1 MTVVRR
7 LVSLGFILNAAAT
20 PAALAQRPATP
31 PPAAAGMRPI
41 APPPDSVPRIREPIG
56 RQPTPPAIATLP
68 RHLPIVLPFDR
79 YTIVASTTWSHDSA
93 GRTSAADA
101 AFLRCTGTFRIPR
114 DTARSLL
121 EAEPWREFDAA
132 ASTFPYVLF
141 QVMPLDTPPVEC
153 GRMRSDAPRYL
164 QRGALFT
171 RTGILSAESNVTHV
185 DVLVDSSFA
194 PPAIYGRVPA
204 VVAGPVASTSAGAK
218 RANPHQVR
226 VYVPMDALDPQAGR
240 FPTIT
245 LNVWSDS
252 LPPIR
257 IPVRS
262 PLTKALWHELV
273 PWRIDQRRDALASGT
288 ADVPAVPEPNDAAL
302 QAAVTRY
309 RAGRVADAAEQAAA
323 WRALDLAKS
332 GGVDS
337 AGSAEL
343 RGDRLIADV
352 MVGGALAAVGDT
364 TAASAFAVDALA
376 TAPCLIPTT
385 SASGTYV
392 RVLTSTRPEARCTSL
407 PPSTI
412 VRRGLLFP
420 GGGHSVAGDRGHAV
434 MTASLVTGAFAGAA
448 VATWA
453 ASARY
458 DKYEQATSV
467 ERAQSLYD
475 DAAMMRDV
483 ATGFVIGGVAVW
495 LGDIGYAI
503 LREKRHTARI
513 RAEQSFGR
521 AR

>member
-1 MTVVRR
+1 VRSF
-7 LVSLGFILNAAAT
+7 V
-20 PAALAQRPATP
+20 
-31 PPAAAGMRPI
+31 
-41 APPPDSVPRIREPIG
+41 
-56 RQPTPPAIATLP
+56 
-68 RHLPIVLPFDR
+68 
-79 YTIVASTTWSHDSA
+79 
-93 GRTSAADA
+93 
-101 AFLRCTGTFRIPR
+101 
-114 DTARSLL
+114 
-121 EAEPWREFDAA
+121 EAEPWHEFDAV
-132 ASTFPYVLF
+132 ASAFPYVLF

-153 GRMRSDAPRYL
+153 GRMRSDSPRYL
-164 QRGALFT
+164 QRGVLFT

-194 PPAIYGRVPA
+194 PPAIYGRAPV
-204 VVAGPVASTSAGAK
+204 VVAGLVTSTAPSAK

-226 VYVPMDALDPQAGR
+226 VYVSMDALDPRAGR

-245 LNVWSDS
+245 LHVWSDS

-288 ADVPAVPEPNDAAL
+288 ADVPAVPEPNDAVL
-302 QAAVTRY
+302 HAAVARY
-309 RAGRVADAAEQAAA
+309 RAGEVADAAEQAAA
-323 WRALDLAKS
+323 WRALDLARS

-337 AGSAEL
+337 AGSAEV
-343 RGDRLIADV
+343 RRDRLIADV

-385 SASGTYV
+385 SASGTYM
-392 RVLTSTRPEARCTSL
+392 RVLTSSRPDARCTSL
-407 PPSTI
+407 PRSAI
-412 VRRGLLFP
+412 VRRGLMFP

-434 MTASLVTGAFAGAA
+434 TTASLVTGAFVGAA
-448 VATWA
+448 VATWS
-453 ASARY
+453 ASAHY
-458 DKYEQATSV
+458 DKYEQANSV

-475 DAAMMRDV
+475 DVAMMRNV
-483 ATGFVIGGVAVW
+483 AAGLVIGGVAVW

-503 LREKRHTARI
+503 LREKRHTARV

-521 AR
+521 TR